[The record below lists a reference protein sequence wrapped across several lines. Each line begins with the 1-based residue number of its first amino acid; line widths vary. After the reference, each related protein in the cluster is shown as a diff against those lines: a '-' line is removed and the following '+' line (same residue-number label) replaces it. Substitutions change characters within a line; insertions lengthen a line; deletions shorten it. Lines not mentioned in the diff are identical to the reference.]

1 MKFITSTDLK
11 QWADTKECQQLL
23 PELISKL
30 IYASVKGDIIDRIS
44 FPSGDAVFLPGWDGI
59 VSCKEKIDMVPSG
72 VSLWEGGATDSVTS
86 KINGDFNKRD
96 ADTLGYDKSISTF
109 VFVTPRLWEGADEWL
124 QTHGEGWKKVVIYT
138 AVELENW
145 IEQHPSVGMWLAEKR
160 RILPSGGCEL
170 PEAYWNRWAQ
180 GKEFILPYEIILPG
194 REIVS
199 KQVVDTCTTA
209 NSLVLQALTQ
219 SEGVAFAIASILKSE
234 DAEKLK
240 SRIIVVTEKNAYEDL
255 VEHYDNLVLL
265 TTVTE
270 SLNYT
275 TNRGHSVIVAST
287 PADQIKDAVTL
298 PIIEKEGFVKALVK
312 IGIDDAKARVI
323 AQDTARDINVFRRR
337 EKIELDKPKWAD
349 PNTLAELLPAFLV
362 GKWLANKEGD
372 KTVMAALSSMDYDQ
386 YELKLKALLLEE
398 ETPLIHIGNMW
409 RICSPFESIEYA
421 KAMLTTSILNRFR
434 EVCHELIQDDD
445 PEAIDRANTGDF
457 QFRQFDQKYS
467 KTIKEGI
474 YQSLCLLSIVDDSND
489 KKLAFWVDETVKG
502 LLKDWNLSRFL
513 SNKHYLTEL
522 AEASPKE
529 FLSFLEQLPK
539 DILDVVFTPRQPL
552 YSLFGWEISYTE
564 VLFSLEMLAW
574 DVDYLNRVT
583 NLLLQY
589 SGYKNESNFANKP
602 VNSLYNIF
610 RVFMPQTYA
619 SYKERMIVLN
629 AYASEYQS
637 IVYEICKKIC
647 ESLSGCVLDTNHH
660 YRWRLFGELNSSKNV
675 DRMSLEQFNSV
686 VALMLQCCDYSIEAI
701 KDLITLSTQ
710 VSMGDVRMLIL
721 GTVRE
726 HLAGSDDVQVVVD
739 VLRKDINHHLSY
751 PDTDWSLSEME
762 LKPYQALLDEIGPKD
777 IMHKKAW
784 LFEDFYVQLPLED
797 DWDYDKEVQRLRE
810 ARIKVVVE
818 IVDSMGRDS
827 IWELLKIVKCPESVS
842 ESLVAVFGDSLLDE
856 VCQKY
861 QANELS
867 ENFTRSFLNVLCYN
881 DIAKYQELAVQI
893 IAKDP
898 NLTIVLYAPRYV
910 EGLAKIAADCGDETK
925 RLYWESVNVG
935 IVKDNVD
942 NVVRELMKANRF
954 SQALTTMY
962 FSRESLQMDDLEIV
976 KILYSYLMKSASAK
990 SQLDTRYIVSFLK
1003 DLDKSED
1010 PEVIRVLVYIE
1021 FLLYRVLE
1029 HERMNMSNTRFVKEL
1044 SHNPE
1049 LMVQL
1054 LELAYVFD
1062 DGTVEQKESVADEN
1076 RKVVRDCAFH
1086 ILYFGRNLVSFK
1098 DDKGNLDES
1107 FMNQYIDQLYKLTK
1121 ERERSGVVDAVVG
1134 NILGDITRDENYPP
1148 KALCELVERLG
1159 SDIVDLHIRIRL
1171 NSRGM
1176 HFCGGGGNQK
1186 RAMVSEL
1193 EKCKEKTKL
1202 LYPRMT
1208 RIFEDLINENR
1219 RMAVRMDNESRID
1232 DLEY

>member
-1 MKFITSTDLK
+1 MKFITSTHLK

-23 PELISKL
+23 PELVRRL
-30 IYASVKGDIIDRIS
+30 IETSVTSVDRLS
-44 FPSGDAVFLPGWDGI
+44 FPSGDAVSVHGWDGI
-59 VSCKEKIDMVPSG
+59 VSCNEGIDVVPEG
-72 VSLWEGGATDSVTS
+72 ISLWECGATKDKQG
-86 KINGDFNKRD
+86 KINHDFGVREND
-96 ADTLGYDKSISTF
+96 PLGYDKSISTF
-109 VFVTPRLWEGADEWL
+109 VLVTPRIWEGADEWMRDH
-124 QTHGEGWKKVVIYT
+124 QNGWKKVIVYT
-138 AVELENW
+138 AVELERW
-145 IEQHPSVGMWLAEKR
+145 IENRPPVGMWLAEKL
-160 RILPSGGCEL
+160 RILPSGGYML
-170 PEAYWNRWAQ
+170 PETYWNRWAQ
-180 GKEFILPYEIILPG
+180 GKKLALPYEIILPG
-194 REIVS
+194 REDIS
-199 KQVVDTCTTA
+199 KQVVDTCKVA
-209 NSLVLQALTQ
+209 GSLVLNALTQ
-219 SEGVAFAIASILKSE
+219 SEGVAFAIASILTNE
-234 DAEKLK
+234 NAEKLK
-240 SRIIVVTEKNAYEDL
+240 ARVVVVTEKNAYDDL

-265 TTVTE
+265 TTLTE

-287 PADQIKDAVTL
+287 PADQIKDVFTL

-362 GKWLANKEGD
+362 GKWLANIEGD
-372 KTVMAALSSMDYDQ
+372 KTVLAALSGMDYDQ

-421 KAMLTTSILNRFR
+421 KAMLTTSILDKFR
-434 EVCHELIQDDD
+434 DVCQCLIQDDD
-445 PEAIDRANTGDF
+445 PEAVDRANTEDF
-457 QFRQFDQKYS
+457 QFRQFEQKYS
-467 KTIKEGI
+467 KTIKAGV
-474 YQSLCLLSIVDDSND
+474 YQSLCLLSIVDDSKD
-489 KKLAFWVDETVKG
+489 KKLTFWVDETVKE
-502 LLKDWNLSRFL
+502 LLKGWNLSRFL

-539 DILDVVFTPRQPL
+539 DILNVVFTPRQPE

-619 SYKERMIVLN
+619 LYKERMTILN
-629 AYASEYQS
+629 AYASKYQS

-675 DRMSLEQFNSV
+675 DRMTLEQLKNV
-686 VALMLQCCDYSIEAI
+686 VALMLQCCDYSTEAI

-777 IMHKKAW
+777 IMHKNAW
-784 LFEDFYVQLPLED
+784 LFEDFYVQLPLEG

-818 IVDSMGRDS
+818 IVDSMGHDS

-842 ESLVAVFGDSLLDE
+842 ESLVSVFGVSLLDE

-861 QANELS
+861 QADELS

-893 IAKDP
+893 IAKDA

-942 NVVRELMKANRF
+942 NVVRELMKVNRF
-954 SQALTTMY
+954 SQALTTMC

-976 KILYSYLMKSASAK
+976 KILYSCLMKSASAK
-990 SQLDTRYIVSFLK
+990 SQLDTHYIVSFLK

-1010 PEVIRVLVYIE
+1010 PEVIRILVFIE

-1029 HERMNMSNTRFVKEL
+1029 RERMNMSNTRFVKEL
-1044 SHNPE
+1044 SRNPE
-1049 LMVQL
+1049 LMIQL
-1054 LELAYVFD
+1054 VELAYVPD
-1062 DGTVEQKESVADEN
+1062 DGIVEQLEGVAATN
-1076 RKVVRDCAFH
+1076 RKTLGECAIH
-1086 ILYFGRNLVSFK
+1086 IMLFGRNLVSFI
-1098 DDKGNLDES
+1098 DDKGTLNEQ
-1107 FMNQYIDQLYKLTK
+1107 FMNQYIDQLYKLAK
-1121 ERERSGVVDAVVG
+1121 ERKRLKVIDSVVG
-1134 NILGDITRDENYPP
+1134 NILGDIPRDDNYPP

-1159 SDIVDLHIRIRL
+1159 SDKVDLHIRIRI

-1176 HFCGGGGNQK
+1176 HFCGRGGSEE
-1186 RAMVSEL
+1186 RALVSKL
-1193 EKCKEKTKL
+1193 EKYREKTKL

-1219 RMAVRMDNESRID
+1219 RMAVQMDNESRID

>member
-1 MKFITSTDLK
+1 MKFITSTHLK

-23 PELISKL
+23 PELVRRL
-30 IYASVKGDIIDRIS
+30 IETSVTSVDRLS
-44 FPSGDAVFLPGWDGI
+44 FPSGDAVSVHGWDGI
-59 VSCKEKIDMVPSG
+59 VSCNEGIDVVPEG
-72 VSLWEGGATDSVTS
+72 ISLWECGATKDKQG
-86 KINGDFNKRD
+86 KINHDFGVREND
-96 ADTLGYDKSISTF
+96 PLGYDKSISTF
-109 VFVTPRLWEGADEWL
+109 VLVTPRIWEGADEWMRDH
-124 QTHGEGWKKVVIYT
+124 QNGWKKVIVYT
-138 AVELENW
+138 AVELERW
-145 IEQHPSVGMWLAEKR
+145 IENRPPVGMWLAEKL
-160 RILPSGGCEL
+160 RILPSGGYML
-170 PEAYWNRWAQ
+170 PETYWNRWAQ
-180 GKEFILPYEIILPG
+180 GKKLALPYEIILPG
-194 REIVS
+194 REDIS
-199 KQVVDTCTTA
+199 KQVVDTCKVA
-209 NSLVLQALTQ
+209 GSLVLNALTQ
-219 SEGVAFAIASILKSE
+219 SEGVAFAIASILTNE
-234 DAEKLK
+234 NAEKLK
-240 SRIIVVTEKNAYEDL
+240 ARVVVVTEKNAYDDL

-265 TTVTE
+265 TTLTE

-287 PADQIKDAVTL
+287 PADQIKDVFTL

-362 GKWLANKEGD
+362 GKWLANIEGD
-372 KTVMAALSSMDYDQ
+372 KTVLAALSGMDYDQ

-421 KAMLTTSILNRFR
+421 KAMLTTSILDKFR
-434 EVCHELIQDDD
+434 DVCQCLIQDDD
-445 PEAIDRANTGDF
+445 PEAVDRANTEDF
-457 QFRQFDQKYS
+457 QFRQFEQKYS
-467 KTIKEGI
+467 KTIKAGV
-474 YQSLCLLSIVDDSND
+474 YQSLCLLSIVDDSKD
-489 KKLAFWVDETVKG
+489 KKLTFWVDETVKE
-502 LLKDWNLSRFL
+502 LLKGWNLSRFL

-539 DILDVVFTPRQPL
+539 DILNVVFTPRQPE

-619 SYKERMIVLN
+619 LYKERMTILN
-629 AYASEYQS
+629 AYASKYQS

-675 DRMSLEQFNSV
+675 DRMTLDQLKNV
-686 VALMLQCCDYSIEAI
+686 VALMLQCCDYSTEAI

-739 VLRKDINHHLSY
+739 VLRKDINQHLSY

-762 LKPYQALLDEIGPKD
+762 LKPYQAMLDEIGPKD
-777 IMHKKAW
+777 IMHKNAW
-784 LFEDFYVQLPLED
+784 LFEDFYVQLPLEG

-818 IVDSMGRDS
+818 IVDSMGHDS

-842 ESLVAVFGDSLLDE
+842 ESLVSVFGVSLLDE

-861 QANELS
+861 QADELS

-893 IAKDP
+893 IAKDA

-942 NVVRELMKANRF
+942 NVVRELMKVNRF
-954 SQALTTMY
+954 SQALTTMC

-976 KILYSYLMKSASAK
+976 KILYSCLMKSASAK
-990 SQLDTRYIVSFLK
+990 SQLDTHYIVSFLK

-1010 PEVIRVLVYIE
+1010 PEVIRILVFIE

-1029 HERMNMSNTRFVKEL
+1029 RERMNMSNTRFVKEL
-1044 SHNPE
+1044 SRNPE
-1049 LMVQL
+1049 LMIQL
-1054 LELAYVFD
+1054 VELAYVPD
-1062 DGTVEQKESVADEN
+1062 DGIVEQLEGVAATN
-1076 RKVVRDCAFH
+1076 RKTLGECAIH
-1086 ILYFGRNLVSFK
+1086 IMLFGRNLVSFI
-1098 DDKGNLDES
+1098 DDKGTLNEQ
-1107 FMNQYIDQLYKLTK
+1107 FMNQYIDQLYKLAK
-1121 ERERSGVVDAVVG
+1121 ERKRLKVIDSVVG
-1134 NILGDITRDENYPP
+1134 NILGDIPRDDNYPP

-1159 SDIVDLHIRIRL
+1159 SDKVDLHIRIRI

-1176 HFCGGGGNQK
+1176 HFCGRGGSEE
-1186 RAMVSEL
+1186 RALVSKL
-1193 EKCKEKTKL
+1193 EKYREKTKL

-1219 RMAVRMDNESRID
+1219 RMAVQMDNESRID

>member
-1 MKFITSTDLK
+1 MKFITSTHLK

-23 PELISKL
+23 PELVRRL
-30 IYASVKGDIIDRIS
+30 IETSVTSVDRLS
-44 FPSGDAVFLPGWDGI
+44 FPSGDAVSVHGWDGI
-59 VSCKEKIDMVPSG
+59 VSCNEGIDVVPEG
-72 VSLWEGGATDSVTS
+72 ISLWECGATKDKQG
-86 KINGDFNKRD
+86 KINHDFGVREND
-96 ADTLGYDKSISTF
+96 PLGYDKSISMF
-109 VFVTPRLWEGADEWL
+109 VLVTPRIWEGADEWMREH
-124 QTHGEGWKKVVIYT
+124 QNGWKKVIVFT
-138 AVELENW
+138 AVELERW
-145 IEQHPSVGMWLAEKR
+145 IESRPSVGMWLAEKL
-160 RILPSGGCEL
+160 RILPSGGYML
-170 PEAYWNRWAQ
+170 PETYWNRWAQ
-180 GKEFILPYEIILPG
+180 GEKLSLPYEIILLG
-194 REIVS
+194 REDIS
-199 KQVVDTCTTA
+199 KQVVDTCKVA
-209 NSLVLQALTQ
+209 GSLVLNALTQ
-219 SEGVAFAIASILKSE
+219 SEGVAFAIASILTNE
-234 DAEKLK
+234 NAEKLK
-240 SRIIVVTEKNAYEDL
+240 ARVVVVTEKNAYDDL

-265 TTVTE
+265 TTLTE

-287 PADQIKDAVTL
+287 PADQIKDVFTL

-362 GKWLANKEGD
+362 GKWLANIEGD
-372 KTVMAALSSMDYDQ
+372 KTVLAALSGMDYDQ

-409 RICSPFESIEYA
+409 RIRSPFESIEYA
-421 KAMLTTSILNRFR
+421 KAMLTTSILDKFMD
-434 EVCHELIQDDD
+434 VCQCLIQDDD
-445 PEAIDRANTGDF
+445 PEAVDRANTGDF
-457 QFRQFDQKYS
+457 QFRQFEQKYS
-467 KTIKEGI
+467 KTIKEGV

-489 KKLAFWVDETVKG
+489 KKLTFWVDETVKE
-502 LLKDWNLSRFL
+502 LLKGWNLSRFL

-539 DILDVVFTPRQPL
+539 DILNVVFTPRQPE

-619 SYKERMIVLN
+619 LYKERMTILN
-629 AYASEYQS
+629 AYASKYQS

-675 DRMSLEQFNSV
+675 DRMTLEQLKNV
-686 VALMLQCCDYSIEAI
+686 VALMLQCCDYSTEAI

-762 LKPYQALLDEIGPKD
+762 LKPYQAMLDEIGPKD
-777 IMHKKAW
+777 IMHKNAW
-784 LFEDFYVQLPLED
+784 LFEDFYVQLPLEG

-842 ESLVAVFGDSLLDE
+842 ESLVSVFGDNLLDE

-861 QANELS
+861 QADELS
-867 ENFTRSFLNVLCYN
+867 ESFTRSFLNVLCYN
-881 DIAKYQELAVQI
+881 DIAKYQELAAQI
-893 IAKDP
+893 IAKDAD
-898 NLTIVLYAPRYV
+898 LTIVLYAPRYV

-942 NVVRELMKANRF
+942 NIVRELMKANRF

-976 KILYSYLMKSASAK
+976 KIIYSYLMKSASAK
-990 SQLDTRYIVSFLK
+990 SQLDTHYIVSFLK

-1010 PEVIRVLVYIE
+1010 PEVIRILVFIE

-1029 HERMNMSNTRFVKEL
+1029 QERMNMSNTRFVKEL
-1044 SHNPE
+1044 SRNPE
-1049 LMVQL
+1049 LMIQL
-1054 LELAYVFD
+1054 VELAYVPD
-1062 DGTVEQKESVADEN
+1062 DGIVEQLEGVAATN
-1076 RKVVRDCAFH
+1076 RKTIGECATH
-1086 ILYFGRNLVSFK
+1086 IMLFGRNLVSFM
-1098 DDKGNLDES
+1098 DDKGTLNEQ
-1107 FMNQYIDQLYKLTK
+1107 FMNQYIDQLYKLAK
-1121 ERERSGVVDAVVG
+1121 ERKRLKFIDSVVG
-1134 NILGDITRDENYPP
+1134 DILGDIPRDDNYPP
-1148 KALCELVERLG
+1148 KALCEIVERLG
-1159 SDIVDLHIRIRL
+1159 SDKVDLHIRIRI

-1176 HFCGGGGNQK
+1176 HFCGRGGSEE
-1186 RAMVSEL
+1186 RALVSKL
-1193 EKCKEKTKL
+1193 EKYREKTKL

-1219 RMAVRMDNESRID
+1219 RMAVQMDNESRID

>member
-1 MKFITSTDLK
+1 MKFITSTHLK

-23 PELISKL
+23 PELVRRL
-30 IYASVKGDIIDRIS
+30 IETSVTSVDRLS
-44 FPSGDAVFLPGWDGI
+44 FPSGDAVSVHGWDGI
-59 VSCKEKIDMVPSG
+59 VSCNEGIDVVPEG
-72 VSLWEGGATDSVTS
+72 ISLWECGATKDKQG
-86 KINGDFNKRD
+86 KINHDFGVREND
-96 ADTLGYDKSISTF
+96 PLGYDKSISTF
-109 VFVTPRLWEGADEWL
+109 VLVTPRIWEGADEWMRDH
-124 QTHGEGWKKVVIYT
+124 QNGWKKVIVYT
-138 AVELENW
+138 AVELERW
-145 IEQHPSVGMWLAEKR
+145 IENRPPVGMWLAEKL
-160 RILPSGGCEL
+160 RILPSGGYML
-170 PEAYWNRWAQ
+170 PETYWNRWAQ
-180 GKEFILPYEIILPG
+180 GKKLALPYEIILPG
-194 REIVS
+194 REDIS
-199 KQVVDTCTTA
+199 KQVVDTCKVA
-209 NSLVLQALTQ
+209 GSLVLNALTQ
-219 SEGVAFAIASILKSE
+219 SEGVAFAIASILTNE
-234 DAEKLK
+234 NAEKLK
-240 SRIIVVTEKNAYEDL
+240 ARVVVVTEKNAYDDL

-265 TTVTE
+265 TTLTE

-287 PADQIKDAVTL
+287 PADQIKDVFTL

-362 GKWLANKEGD
+362 GKWLANIEGD
-372 KTVMAALSSMDYDQ
+372 KTVLAALSGMDYDQ

-421 KAMLTTSILNRFR
+421 KAMLTTSILDKFR
-434 EVCHELIQDDD
+434 DVCQCLIQDDD
-445 PEAIDRANTGDF
+445 PEAVDRANTEDF
-457 QFRQFDQKYS
+457 QFRQFEQKYS
-467 KTIKEGI
+467 KTIKAGV
-474 YQSLCLLSIVDDSND
+474 YQSLCLLSIVDDSKD
-489 KKLAFWVDETVKG
+489 KKLTFWVDETVKE
-502 LLKDWNLSRFL
+502 LLKGWNLSRFL

-539 DILDVVFTPRQPL
+539 DILNVVFTPRQPE

-619 SYKERMIVLN
+619 LYKERMTILN
-629 AYASEYQS
+629 AYASKYQS

-675 DRMSLEQFNSV
+675 DRMTLDQLKNV
-686 VALMLQCCDYSIEAI
+686 VALMLQCCDYSTEAI

-762 LKPYQALLDEIGPKD
+762 LKPYQAMLDEIGPKD
-777 IMHKKAW
+777 IMHKNAW
-784 LFEDFYVQLPLED
+784 LFEDFYVQLPLEG

-818 IVDSMGRDS
+818 IVDSMGHDS

-842 ESLVAVFGDSLLDE
+842 ESLVSVFGVSLLDE

-861 QANELS
+861 QADELS

-893 IAKDP
+893 IAKDA

-942 NVVRELMKANRF
+942 NVVRELMKVNRF
-954 SQALTTMY
+954 SQALTTMC

-976 KILYSYLMKSASAK
+976 KILYSCLMKSASAK
-990 SQLDTRYIVSFLK
+990 SQLDTHYIVSFLK

-1010 PEVIRVLVYIE
+1010 PEVIRILVFIE

-1029 HERMNMSNTRFVKEL
+1029 RERMNMSNTRFVKEL
-1044 SHNPE
+1044 SRNPE
-1049 LMVQL
+1049 LMIQL
-1054 LELAYVFD
+1054 VELAYVPD
-1062 DGTVEQKESVADEN
+1062 DGIVEQLEGVAATN
-1076 RKVVRDCAFH
+1076 RKTLGECAIH
-1086 ILYFGRNLVSFK
+1086 IMLFGRNLVSFI
-1098 DDKGNLDES
+1098 DDKGTLNEQ
-1107 FMNQYIDQLYKLTK
+1107 FMNQYIDQLYKLAK
-1121 ERERSGVVDAVVG
+1121 ERKRLKVIDSVVG
-1134 NILGDITRDENYPP
+1134 NILGDIPRDDNYPP

-1159 SDIVDLHIRIRL
+1159 SDKVDLHIRIRI

-1176 HFCGGGGNQK
+1176 HFCGRGGSEE
-1186 RAMVSEL
+1186 RALVSKL
-1193 EKCKEKTKL
+1193 EKYREKTKL

-1219 RMAVRMDNESRID
+1219 RMAVQMDNESRID

>member
-1 MKFITSTDLK
+1 MKFITSTHLK

-23 PELISKL
+23 PELVRRL
-30 IYASVKGDIIDRIS
+30 IETSVTSVDRLS
-44 FPSGDAVFLPGWDGI
+44 FPSGDAVSVHGWDGI
-59 VSCKEKIDMVPSG
+59 VSCNEGIDVVPEG
-72 VSLWEGGATDSVTS
+72 ISLWECGATKDKQG
-86 KINGDFNKRD
+86 KINHDFGVREND
-96 ADTLGYDKSISTF
+96 PLGYDKSISTF
-109 VFVTPRLWEGADEWL
+109 VLVTPRIWEGADEWMRDH
-124 QTHGEGWKKVVIYT
+124 QNGWKKVIVYT
-138 AVELENW
+138 AVELERW
-145 IEQHPSVGMWLAEKR
+145 IENRPPVGMWLAEKL
-160 RILPSGGCEL
+160 RILPSGGYML
-170 PEAYWNRWAQ
+170 PETYWNRWAQ
-180 GKEFILPYEIILPG
+180 GKKLALPYEIILPG
-194 REIVS
+194 REDIS
-199 KQVVDTCTTA
+199 KQVVDTCKVA
-209 NSLVLQALTQ
+209 GSLVLNALTQ
-219 SEGVAFAIASILKSE
+219 SEGVAFAIASILTNE
-234 DAEKLK
+234 NAEKLK
-240 SRIIVVTEKNAYEDL
+240 ARVVVVTEKNAYDDL

-265 TTVTE
+265 TTLTE

-287 PADQIKDAVTL
+287 PADQIKDVFTL

-362 GKWLANKEGD
+362 GKWLANIEGD
-372 KTVMAALSSMDYDQ
+372 KTVLAALSGMDYDQ

-421 KAMLTTSILNRFR
+421 KAMLTTSILDKFR
-434 EVCHELIQDDD
+434 DVCQCLIQDDD
-445 PEAIDRANTGDF
+445 PEAVDRANTEDF
-457 QFRQFDQKYS
+457 QFRQFEQKYS
-467 KTIKEGI
+467 KTIKAGV
-474 YQSLCLLSIVDDSND
+474 YQSLCLLSIVDDSKD
-489 KKLAFWVDETVKG
+489 KKLTFGVDETVIE
-502 LLKDWNLSRFL
+502 LLKGWNLSRFL

-539 DILDVVFTPRQPL
+539 DILNVVFTPRQPE

-619 SYKERMIVLN
+619 LYKERMTILN
-629 AYASEYQS
+629 AYASKYQS

-675 DRMSLEQFNSV
+675 DRMTLEQLKNV
-686 VALMLQCCDYSIEAI
+686 VALMLQCCDYSTEAI

-762 LKPYQALLDEIGPKD
+762 LKPYQAMLDEIGPKD
-777 IMHKKAW
+777 IMHKNAW
-784 LFEDFYVQLPLED
+784 LFEDFYVQLPLEG

-818 IVDSMGRDS
+818 IVDSMGHDS

-842 ESLVAVFGDSLLDE
+842 ESLVSVFGVSLLDE

-861 QANELS
+861 QADELS

-893 IAKDP
+893 IAKDA

-942 NVVRELMKANRF
+942 NVVRELMKVNRF
-954 SQALTTMY
+954 SQALTTMC

-976 KILYSYLMKSASAK
+976 KILYSCLMKSASAK
-990 SQLDTRYIVSFLK
+990 SQLDTHYIVSFLK

-1010 PEVIRVLVYIE
+1010 PEVIRILVFIE

-1029 HERMNMSNTRFVKEL
+1029 RERMNMSNTRFVKEL
-1044 SHNPE
+1044 SRNPE
-1049 LMVQL
+1049 LMIQL
-1054 LELAYVFD
+1054 VELAYVPD
-1062 DGTVEQKESVADEN
+1062 DGIVEQLEGVAATN
-1076 RKVVRDCAFH
+1076 RKTLGECAIH
-1086 ILYFGRNLVSFK
+1086 IMLFGRNLVSFI
-1098 DDKGNLDES
+1098 DDKGTLNEQ
-1107 FMNQYIDQLYKLTK
+1107 FMNQYIDQLYKLAK
-1121 ERERSGVVDAVVG
+1121 ERKRLKVIDSVVG
-1134 NILGDITRDENYPP
+1134 NILGDIPRDDNYPP

-1159 SDIVDLHIRIRL
+1159 SDKVDLHIRIRI

-1176 HFCGGGGNQK
+1176 HFCGRGGSEE
-1186 RAMVSEL
+1186 RALVSKL
-1193 EKCKEKTKL
+1193 EKYREKTKL

-1219 RMAVRMDNESRID
+1219 RMAVQMDNESRID

>member
-1 MKFITSTDLK
+1 MKFITSTHLK

-23 PELISKL
+23 PELIRRL
-30 IYASVKGDIIDRIS
+30 IEASVASVDKLS
-44 FPSGDAVFLPGWDGI
+44 FPSGDAVSVHGWDGI
-59 VSCKEKIDMVPSG
+59 VSCNESIDVVPEG
-72 VSLWEGGATDSVTS
+72 ISLWECGATKDKQG
-86 KINGDFNKRD
+86 KIKHDFGVREND
-96 ADTLGYDKSISTF
+96 PLGYDKSTSTF
-109 VFVTPRLWEGADEWL
+109 VLVTPRIWEGADEWMRDH
-124 QTHGEGWKKVVIYT
+124 QNGWKKVIVYT
-138 AVELENW
+138 AVELERW
-145 IEQHPSVGMWLAEKR
+145 IEMRPSVGMWLAEKL
-160 RILPSGGCEL
+160 RILPSGGYML
-170 PEAYWNRWAQ
+170 PETYWNRWAQ
-180 GKEFILPYEIILPG
+180 GKKLALPYEIILPG
-194 REIVS
+194 REDIS
-199 KQVVDTCTTA
+199 KQVVDTCKVA
-209 NSLVLQALTQ
+209 GSLVLNALTQ
-219 SEGVAFAIASILKSE
+219 SEGVAFAIASILTNE
-234 DAEKLK
+234 NAEKLK
-240 SRIIVVTEKNAYEDL
+240 ARIVVVTEKNAYEDL
-255 VEHYDNLVLL
+255 VEHYDNLALL

-337 EKIELDKPKWAD
+337 EKIELDKPNWAD

-362 GKWLANKEGD
+362 GKWLANIEGD
-372 KTVMAALSSMDYDQ
+372 KTVLAALSGMDYDQ

-421 KAMLTTSILNRFR
+421 KAMLTTSILDKFR
-434 EVCHELIQDDD
+434 DVCQCLIQDDD
-445 PEAIDRANTGDF
+445 PEAVDRANTGDF
-457 QFRQFDQKYS
+457 QFRQFEQKYS
-467 KTIKEGI
+467 KTIKAGV
-474 YQSLCLLSIVDDSND
+474 YQSLCLLSIVDDSKD
-489 KKLAFWVDETVKG
+489 KKLTFWVDETVKE
-502 LLKDWNLSRFL
+502 LLKGWNLSRFL

-529 FLSFLEQLPK
+529 FLSFLEQMPK
-539 DILDVVFTPRQPL
+539 DILDVVFTPRQPEH
-552 YSLFGWEISYTE
+552 SLFGWEISYTE

-619 SYKERMIVLN
+619 SYKERMTILN
-629 AYASEYQS
+629 AYASKYQS

-675 DRMSLEQFNSV
+675 DRMSLEQLNSV
-686 VALMLQCCDYSIEAI
+686 LALMLQCCDYSTEAI
-701 KDLITLSTQ
+701 TDLITLSTQ

-777 IMHKKAW
+777 IMHENAW
-784 LFEDFYVQLPLED
+784 LFEDFYVQLPLEG

-810 ARIKVVVE
+810 ARIKVVVD

-861 QANELS
+861 QADELS

-976 KILYSYLMKSASAK
+976 KILYSCLMKSASAR
-990 SQLDTRYIVSFLK
+990 SQSDIHHIVTFLK

-1010 PEVIRVLVYIE
+1010 LEVIRILVFIE

-1029 HERMNMSNTRFVKEL
+1029 RERMNMSNTRFVKEL
-1044 SHNPE
+1044 SRNPE
-1049 LMVQL
+1049 LMIQL
-1054 LELAYVFD
+1054 VELAYVPD
-1062 DGTVEQKESVADEN
+1062 DGIVEQLEGVAATN
-1076 RKVVRDCAFH
+1076 RKTLGECAIH
-1086 ILYFGRNLVSFK
+1086 IMLFGRNLVSFI
-1098 DDKGNLDES
+1098 DDKGTLNEQ
-1107 FMNQYIDQLYKLTK
+1107 FMNQYIDQLYKLAK
-1121 ERERSGVVDAVVG
+1121 ERKRLKVIDSVVG
-1134 NILGDITRDENYPP
+1134 NILGDIPRDDNYPP

-1159 SDIVDLHIRIRL
+1159 SDKVDIHIRIRL

-1176 HFCGGGGNQK
+1176 HFCGGGGNQE
-1186 RAMVSEL
+1186 RAIVSEL
-1193 EKCKEKTKL
+1193 EKYKEKTKL

-1219 RMAVRMDNESRID
+1219 RMVVQMDNESRID

>member
-1 MKFITSTDLK
+1 MKFITSTHLK

-23 PELISKL
+23 PELVRRL
-30 IYASVKGDIIDRIS
+30 IETSVTSVDRLS
-44 FPSGDAVFLPGWDGI
+44 FPSGDAVSVHGWDGI
-59 VSCKEKIDMVPSG
+59 VSCNEGIDVVPEG
-72 VSLWEGGATDSVTS
+72 ISLWECGATKDKQG
-86 KINGDFNKRD
+86 KINHDFGVREND
-96 ADTLGYDKSISTF
+96 PLGYDKSISTF
-109 VFVTPRLWEGADEWL
+109 VLVTPRIWEGADEWMRDH
-124 QTHGEGWKKVVIYT
+124 QNGWKKVIVYT
-138 AVELENW
+138 AVELERW
-145 IEQHPSVGMWLAEKR
+145 IENRPPVGMWLAEKL
-160 RILPSGGCEL
+160 RILPSGGYML
-170 PEAYWNRWAQ
+170 PETYWNRWAQ
-180 GKEFILPYEIILPG
+180 GKKLALPYEIILPG
-194 REIVS
+194 REDIS
-199 KQVVDTCTTA
+199 KQVVDTCKVA
-209 NSLVLQALTQ
+209 GSLVLNALTQ
-219 SEGVAFAIASILKSE
+219 SEGVAFAIASILTNE
-234 DAEKLK
+234 NAEKLK
-240 SRIIVVTEKNAYEDL
+240 ARVVVVTEKNAYDDL

-265 TTVTE
+265 TTLTE

-287 PADQIKDAVTL
+287 PADQIKDVFTL

-362 GKWLANKEGD
+362 GKWLANIEGD
-372 KTVMAALSSMDYDQ
+372 KTVLAALSGMDYDQ

-421 KAMLTTSILNRFR
+421 KAMLTTSILDKFR
-434 EVCHELIQDDD
+434 DVCQCLIQDDD
-445 PEAIDRANTGDF
+445 PEAVDRANTEDF
-457 QFRQFDQKYS
+457 QFRQFEQKYS
-467 KTIKEGI
+467 KTIKAGV
-474 YQSLCLLSIVDDSND
+474 YQSLCLLSIVDDSKD
-489 KKLAFWVDETVKG
+489 KKLTFWVDETVKE
-502 LLKDWNLSRFL
+502 LLKGWNLSRFL

-539 DILDVVFTPRQPL
+539 DILNVVFTPRQPE

-619 SYKERMIVLN
+619 LYKERMTILN
-629 AYASEYQS
+629 AYASKYQS

-675 DRMSLEQFNSV
+675 DRMTLEQLKNV
-686 VALMLQCCDYSIEAI
+686 VALMLQCCDYSTEAI

-762 LKPYQALLDEIGPKD
+762 LKPYQAMLDEIGPKD
-777 IMHKKAW
+777 IMHKNAW
-784 LFEDFYVQLPLED
+784 LFEDFYVQLPLEG

-818 IVDSMGRDS
+818 IVDSMGHDS

-842 ESLVAVFGDSLLDE
+842 ESLVSVFGVSLLDE

-861 QANELS
+861 QADELS

-893 IAKDP
+893 IAKDA

-942 NVVRELMKANRF
+942 NVVRELMKVNRF
-954 SQALTTMY
+954 SQALTTMC

-976 KILYSYLMKSASAK
+976 KILYSCLMKSASAK
-990 SQLDTRYIVSFLK
+990 SQLDTHYIVSFLK

-1010 PEVIRVLVYIE
+1010 PEVIRILVFIE

-1029 HERMNMSNTRFVKEL
+1029 RERMNMSNTRFVKEL
-1044 SHNPE
+1044 SRNPE
-1049 LMVQL
+1049 LMIQL
-1054 LELAYVFD
+1054 VELAYVPD
-1062 DGTVEQKESVADEN
+1062 DGIVEQLEGVAATN
-1076 RKVVRDCAFH
+1076 RKTLGECAIH
-1086 ILYFGRNLVSFK
+1086 IMLFGRNLVSFI
-1098 DDKGNLDES
+1098 DDKGTLNEQ
-1107 FMNQYIDQLYKLTK
+1107 FMNQYIDQLYKLAK
-1121 ERERSGVVDAVVG
+1121 ERKRLKVIDSVVG
-1134 NILGDITRDENYPP
+1134 NILGDIPRDDNYPP

-1159 SDIVDLHIRIRL
+1159 SDKVDLHIRIRI

-1176 HFCGGGGNQK
+1176 HFCGRGGSEE
-1186 RAMVSEL
+1186 RALVSKL
-1193 EKCKEKTKL
+1193 EKYREKTKL

-1219 RMAVRMDNESRID
+1219 RMAVQMDNESRID

>member
-1 MKFITSTDLK
+1 MKFITSTHLK

-23 PELISKL
+23 PELVRRL
-30 IYASVKGDIIDRIS
+30 IETSVTSVDRLS
-44 FPSGDAVFLPGWDGI
+44 FPSGDAVSVHGWDGI
-59 VSCKEKIDMVPSG
+59 VSCNEGIDVVPEG
-72 VSLWEGGATDSVTS
+72 ISLWECGATKDKQG
-86 KINGDFNKRD
+86 KINHDFGVREND
-96 ADTLGYDKSISTF
+96 PLGYDKSISTF
-109 VFVTPRLWEGADEWL
+109 VLVTPRIWEGADEWMRDH
-124 QTHGEGWKKVVIYT
+124 QNGWKKVIVYT
-138 AVELENW
+138 AVELERW
-145 IEQHPSVGMWLAEKR
+145 IENRPPVGMWLAEKL
-160 RILPSGGCEL
+160 RILPSGGYML
-170 PEAYWNRWAQ
+170 PETYWNRWAQ
-180 GKEFILPYEIILPG
+180 GKKLALPYEIILPG
-194 REIVS
+194 REDIS
-199 KQVVDTCTTA
+199 KQVVDTCKVA
-209 NSLVLQALTQ
+209 GSLVLNALTQ
-219 SEGVAFAIASILKSE
+219 SEGVAFAIASILTNE
-234 DAEKLK
+234 NAEKLK
-240 SRIIVVTEKNAYEDL
+240 ARVVVVTEKNAYDDL

-265 TTVTE
+265 TTLTE

-287 PADQIKDAVTL
+287 PADQIKDVFTL

-362 GKWLANKEGD
+362 GKWLANIEGD
-372 KTVMAALSSMDYDQ
+372 KTVLAALSGMDYDQ

-421 KAMLTTSILNRFR
+421 KAMLTTSILDKFR
-434 EVCHELIQDDD
+434 DVCQCLIQDDD
-445 PEAIDRANTGDF
+445 PEAVDRANTEDF
-457 QFRQFDQKYS
+457 QFRQFEQKYS
-467 KTIKEGI
+467 KTIKAGV
-474 YQSLCLLSIVDDSND
+474 YQSLCLLSIVDDSKD
-489 KKLAFWVDETVKG
+489 KKLTFWVDETVKE
-502 LLKDWNLSRFL
+502 LLKGWNLSRFL

-539 DILDVVFTPRQPL
+539 DILNVVFTPRQPE

-589 SGYKNESNFANKP
+589 SGYKNESNSANKP

-619 SYKERMIVLN
+619 LYKERMTILN
-629 AYASEYQS
+629 AYASKYQS

-675 DRMSLEQFNSV
+675 DRMTLEQLKNV
-686 VALMLQCCDYSIEAI
+686 VALMLQCCDYSTEAI

-762 LKPYQALLDEIGPKD
+762 LKPYQAMLDEIGPKD
-777 IMHKKAW
+777 IMHKNAW
-784 LFEDFYVQLPLED
+784 LFEDFYVQLPLEG

-818 IVDSMGRDS
+818 IVDSMGHDS

-842 ESLVAVFGDSLLDE
+842 ESLVSVFGVSLLDE

-861 QANELS
+861 QADELS

-893 IAKDP
+893 IAKDA

-942 NVVRELMKANRF
+942 NVVRELMKVNRF
-954 SQALTTMY
+954 SQALTTMC

-976 KILYSYLMKSASAK
+976 KILYSCLMKSASAK
-990 SQLDTRYIVSFLK
+990 SQLDTHYIVSFLK

-1010 PEVIRVLVYIE
+1010 PEVIRILVFIE

-1029 HERMNMSNTRFVKEL
+1029 RERMNMSNTRFVKEL
-1044 SHNPE
+1044 SRNPE
-1049 LMVQL
+1049 LMIQL
-1054 LELAYVFD
+1054 VELAYVPD
-1062 DGTVEQKESVADEN
+1062 DGIVEQLEGVAATN
-1076 RKVVRDCAFH
+1076 RKTLGECAIH
-1086 ILYFGRNLVSFK
+1086 IMLFGRNLVSFI
-1098 DDKGNLDES
+1098 DDKGTLNEQ
-1107 FMNQYIDQLYKLTK
+1107 FMNQYIDQLYKLAK
-1121 ERERSGVVDAVVG
+1121 ERKRLKVIDSVVG
-1134 NILGDITRDENYPP
+1134 NILGDIPRDDNYPP

-1159 SDIVDLHIRIRL
+1159 SDKVDLHIRIRI

-1176 HFCGGGGNQK
+1176 HFCGRGGSEE
-1186 RAMVSEL
+1186 RALVSKL
-1193 EKCKEKTKL
+1193 EKYREKTKL

-1219 RMAVRMDNESRID
+1219 RMAVQMDNESRID

>member
-1 MKFITSTDLK
+1 MKFITSTHLK

-23 PELISKL
+23 PELIKRL
-30 IYASVKGDIIDRIS
+30 IDASVSNVDKLR
-44 FPSGDAVFLPGWDGI
+44 FPSGDAVYLPGWDGV
-59 VSCKEKIDMVPSG
+59 VSCDECIDLVPAG
-72 VSLWEGGATDSVTS
+72 VSLWECGATENVKG
-86 KINGDFNKRD
+86 KIDGDFGKR
-96 ADTLGYDKSISTF
+96 TETPLGYDKSDSTF
-109 VFVTPRLWEGADEWL
+109 VFVTPRIWEGAEEWVNDH
-124 QTHGEGWKKVVIYT
+124 QNEWKKVVVYT
-138 AVELENW
+138 AVELERW
-145 IEQHPSVGMWLAEKR
+145 IENKPSVGMWLAEKR
-160 RILPSGGCEL
+160 RILLSEGYKL
-170 PEAYWNRWAQ
+170 PDTFWEKWAH
-180 GKEFILPYEIILPG
+180 GKDYTLPYEIMLPG
-194 REIVS
+194 REDVS
-199 KQVVDTCTTA
+199 KQVVDTCKVA
-209 NSLVLQALTQ
+209 GSLVLNALTQ
-219 SEGVAFAIASILKSE
+219 SEGIAFAIASILTCE

-240 SRIIVVTEKNAYEDL
+240 ARMIVVTEKNAYEDL
-255 VEHYDNLVLL
+255 TEHYDNLILL

-270 SLNYT
+270 GINYS

-287 PADQIKDAVTL
+287 PADQIKVAINL

-312 IGIDDAKARVI
+312 MGIDEAKARVI
-323 AQDTARDINVFRRR
+323 AKDTARDVNVLRRR

-349 PNTLAELLPAFLV
+349 PNTLADLLPAFLI
-362 GKWLANKEGD
+362 GKWLDNKEGD
-372 KTVMAALSSMDYDQ
+372 KTALATLSGMDFDQ

-398 ETPLIHIGNMW
+398 ETPLLHFGNMW
-409 RICSPFESIEYA
+409 RIRSPFESIDYVQT
-421 KAMLTTSILNRFR
+421 MLTTSILNKFR
-434 EVCHELIQDDD
+434 EVCRELIQDDD
-445 PEAIDRANTGDF
+445 PEAIDRAYTGDF
-457 QFRQFDQKYS
+457 QFRQFEQKYS
-467 KTIKEGI
+467 KTIKEGV

-489 KKLAFWVDETVKG
+489 KKLTFGVDETVKE
-502 LLKDWNLSRFL
+502 LLKGWNLSRFL

-539 DILDVVFTPRQPL
+539 DILDVVFTPRQPEH
-552 YSLFGWEISYTE
+552 SLFGWEISYTE
-564 VLFSLEMLAW
+564 VLLSLEMLAW

-583 NLLLQY
+583 NLLFQY
-589 SGYKNESNFANKP
+589 SEYKNESNFDNKP

-619 SYKERMIVLN
+619 SYKERMTILN
-629 AYASEYQS
+629 AYASKYQS

-675 DRMSLEQFNSV
+675 DRTSLEQLKNV
-686 VALMLQCCDYSIEAI
+686 VALMLQCCDYSTEAI

-777 IMHKKAW
+777 IMHENAW
-784 LFEDFYVQLPLED
+784 LFEDFYVQLPLEG

-818 IVDSMGRDS
+818 IIDSMGRDS

-861 QANELS
+861 QADELS
-867 ENFTRSFLNVLCYN
+867 ESFTRSFLNVLCYN

-942 NVVRELMKANRF
+942 NVVRELMKVNRF

-976 KILYSYLMKSASAK
+976 KILYSCLMKSASAR
-990 SQLDTRYIVSFLK
+990 SQSDIHHIVTFLK

-1010 PEVIRVLVYIE
+1010 LEVIRILVFIE

-1029 HERMNMSNTRFVKEL
+1029 RERMNMSNTRFVKEL
-1044 SHNPE
+1044 SRNPE
-1049 LMVQL
+1049 LMIQL
-1054 LELAYVFD
+1054 VELAYVPD
-1062 DGTVEQKESVADEN
+1062 DGIVEQLEGVAATN
-1076 RKVVRDCAFH
+1076 RKTLGECAIH
-1086 ILYFGRNLVSFK
+1086 IMLFGRNLVSFI
-1098 DDKGNLDES
+1098 DDKGTLNEQ
-1107 FMNQYIDQLYKLTK
+1107 FMNQYIDQLYKLAK
-1121 ERERSGVVDAVVG
+1121 ERKRLKVIDSVVG
-1134 NILGDITRDENYPP
+1134 NILGDIPRDDNYPP

-1159 SDIVDLHIRIRL
+1159 SDKVDLHIRIRL

-1176 HFCGGGGNQK
+1176 HFCGGGGNQE

-1193 EKCKEKTKL
+1193 EKYKEKTKL

-1219 RMAVRMDNESRID
+1219 RMAVQMDNESRID

>member
-1 MKFITSTDLK
+1 MKFITSTHLK

-23 PELISKL
+23 PELIRRL
-30 IYASVKGDIIDRIS
+30 IEASVTSVDRLS
-44 FPSGDAVFLPGWDGI
+44 FPSGDAVSIHGWDGI
-59 VSCKEKIDMVPSG
+59 VSCNESIDLVPEG
-72 VSLWEGGATDSVTS
+72 VSLWECGATKDKQS
-86 KINGDFNKRD
+86 KIKHDFGVRED
-96 ADTLGYDKSISTF
+96 DPLGYDKSTSTF
-109 VFVTPRLWEGADEWL
+109 VLVTPRIWEGADEWSREH
-124 QTHGEGWKKVVIYT
+124 QNGWKKVVVYT
-138 AVELENW
+138 AVELERW
-145 IEQHPSVGMWLAEKR
+145 IESRPSVGMWLAEKR
-160 RILPSGGCEL
+160 RILLSEGYKL
-170 PEAYWNRWAQ
+170 PNTFWEKWAH
-180 GKEFILPYEIILPG
+180 GKDYTLPYEIMLPG
-194 REIVS
+194 REDVS
-199 KQVVDTCTTA
+199 KQVVDTCKEA
-209 NSLVLQALTQ
+209 GSLVLNALTQ
-219 SEGVAFAIASILKSE
+219 SEGIAFAIASILTSE

-240 SRIIVVTEKNAYEDL
+240 ARMIVVTEKNAYENL
-255 VEHYDNLVLL
+255 TEHYDNLILL

-270 SLNYT
+270 GINYS

-287 PADQIKDAVTL
+287 PADQIKVAITL

-312 IGIDDAKARVI
+312 TGIDEAKARVI
-323 AQDTARDINVFRRR
+323 AKDTARDVNVFRRR

-362 GKWLANKEGD
+362 GKWIDNKEGD
-372 KTVMAALSSMDYDQ
+372 RTALATLSGMAFDQ

-398 ETPLIHIGNMW
+398 ETPLLHFGNMW
-409 RICSPFESIEYA
+409 RIRSPFESIDYA
-421 KAMLTTSILNRFR
+421 QTMLTTSILNKFR
-434 EVCHELIQDDD
+434 EVCQELIQDDD
-445 PEAIDRANTGDF
+445 PEAIDRAYTGDF
-457 QFRQFDQKYS
+457 QFRQFEQKYS
-467 KTIKEGI
+467 NTIKEGV

-489 KKLAFWVDETVKG
+489 KKLTFWVDETVKE
-502 LLKDWNLSRFL
+502 LLKGWNLSRFL

-529 FLSFLEQLPK
+529 FLSFLEKLPK
-539 DILDVVFTPRQPL
+539 DILDEVFTPRQPEF
-552 YSLFGWEISYTE
+552 SLFGWEISYTE
-564 VLFSLEMLAW
+564 LLFSLEMLAW
-574 DVDYLNRVT
+574 NVDYLNSVT

-589 SGYKNESNFANKP
+589 SEYKNESNFSNKP
-602 VNSLYNIF
+602 INSLYNIF

-619 SYKERMIVLN
+619 TYKERMTILN
-629 AYASEYQS
+629 ACASKNQN
-637 IVYEICKKIC
+637 IVYEICKRIC
-647 ESLSGCVLDTNHH
+647 ESLNGCVLDTNHH

-675 DRMSLEQFNSV
+675 DRMSLEQLNSV
-686 VALMLQCCDYSIEAI
+686 VALMLQCCDYSTEAI
-701 KDLITLSTQ
+701 TDLITLSTQ

-726 HLAGSDDVQVVVD
+726 HLVGSDDVQVVVD

-777 IMHKKAW
+777 IMHENAW
-784 LFEDFYVQLPLED
+784 LFEDFYVQLPLEG

-810 ARIKVVVE
+810 ARIKVVVD

-861 QANELS
+861 QADELS

-942 NVVRELMKANRF
+942 NVVREMMKVNRF

-976 KILYSYLMKSASAK
+976 KILYSCLMKSASAR
-990 SQLDTRYIVSFLK
+990 SQSDIHHIVTFLK

-1010 PEVIRVLVYIE
+1010 LEVIRILVFIE

-1029 HERMNMSNTRFVKEL
+1029 RERMNMSNTRFVKEL
-1044 SHNPE
+1044 SRNPE
-1049 LMVQL
+1049 LMIQL
-1054 LELAYVFD
+1054 VELAYVPD
-1062 DGTVEQKESVADEN
+1062 DGIVEQLEGVAATN
-1076 RKVVRDCAFH
+1076 RKTLGECAIH
-1086 ILYFGRNLVSFK
+1086 IMLFGRNLVSFI
-1098 DDKGNLDES
+1098 DDKGTLNEQ
-1107 FMNQYIDQLYKLTK
+1107 FMNQCIDQLYKLAK
-1121 ERERSGVVDAVVG
+1121 ERKRLKVIDSVVG
-1134 NILGDITRDENYPP
+1134 NILGDIPRDDNYPP

-1159 SDIVDLHIRIRL
+1159 SDKVDLHIRIRL

-1176 HFCGGGGNQK
+1176 HFCPVGGKQE

-1193 EKCKEKTKL
+1193 EKYKEKTKL

-1219 RMAVRMDNESRID
+1219 KMAARMDDEARID